1 MNRNSINSFKSEM
14 IGKMKRTEKT
24 VNVNAILA
32 REKATETE
40 IV

>member
-1 MNRNSINSFKSEM
+1 M
-14 IGKMKRTEKT
+14 IGKMIRTEKT
-24 VNVNAILA
+24 KNVNAILA